1 VSSNGLV
8 LISINYGCHGIPSP
22 PRVLFFQALEL
33 SIYLSSPNLLKK
45 SETKDGWQY
54 PEDELPSWW
63 GQGPSSGQPMNF
75 VYFFLFIYECSCM
88 VFLFQYMIRYG
99 FCLFQEKASTLMDRA
114 GNAAQSAKE
123 SVQEVQI
130 FSFSLIFY
138 VFFRE
143 FILATTIACAQE
155 YNEQMHNLIMIL
167 VLGLGWSTGDVY
179 GTGSCWRSE
188 ECNWNEQ
195 MN

>member
-1 VSSNGLV
+1 
-8 LISINYGCHGIPSP
+8 
-22 PRVLFFQALEL
+22 
-33 SIYLSSPNLLKK
+33 
-45 SETKDGWQY
+45 
-54 PEDELPSWW
+54 
-63 GQGPSSGQPMNF
+63 
-75 VYFFLFIYECSCM
+75 M